1 MSRFIDL
8 TLPLKPGMRGVI
20 LEPAEVLEKDG
31 WNATTIRLYSH
42 AGTHI
47 DAPSHFGVG
56 DETIDKITVNR
67 CVGPAWI
74 VNLSGMAPG
83 SLIEVEHLGA
93 VAGKVRRGDSLL
105 IKTGWSAYLGRP
117 EYREALP
124 RVSQALAR
132 WCAKTKIAMLGLEQP
147 AVADVNNIEE
157 LTTIHKILFEAGVV
171 IVEGLTNLDLITKE
185 KVTFIALPL
194 KVAGGDGAPA
204 RAIAIEDDD

>member
-1 MSRFIDL
+1 MSRIIDL

-20 LEPAEVLEKDG
+20 LESAQVLEKDG
-31 WNATTIRLYSH
+31 WNATTICLYSH

-56 DETIDKITVNR
+56 DETIDRIAVNR
-67 CVGPAWI
+67 CVGPAWV
-74 VNLSGMAPG
+74 VNLSGIAPC
-83 SLIEVEHLGA
+83 SLIEVEHLGE
-93 VAGKVRRGDSLL
+93 VEGKVRRGDSLL

-157 LTTIHKILFEAGVV
+157 LTAVHKILFEAGVV
-171 IVEGLTNLDLITKE
+171 IVEGLTNLGAITKE